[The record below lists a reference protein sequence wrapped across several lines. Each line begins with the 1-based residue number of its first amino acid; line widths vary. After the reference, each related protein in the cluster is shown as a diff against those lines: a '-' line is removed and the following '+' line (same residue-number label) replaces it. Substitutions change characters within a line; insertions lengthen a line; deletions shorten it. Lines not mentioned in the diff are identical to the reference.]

1 MSLEAFFMKRI
12 FVQLLAFAPV
22 IAFAQSGFTIQGTVA
37 AGKDPV
43 EKVILSYYL
52 DGISKVDSTLVTN
65 GSYSFKGSVKE
76 PLLVSLRAVHRSSKR
91 DLFPLFLENATLK
104 VASPDS
110 FSLATVSGSK
120 SDRDYRILTKMLKPY
135 NDRMGALS
143 AAYMGYRR
151 DKDEAGMKRID
162 EQAELLQDSIRQQY
176 KVFLNNYAQSPIA
189 MYAFRNYAG
198 WDIKPAEVEPVF
210 LKLSEAT
217 RNSPA
222 GQEMAGRIQKAKLVA
237 IGSAAPNFT
246 QNDTLDRP
254 VSLTSFRGKYL
265 LIDFWASWCGPCRQE
280 NPNVVAAWQKY
291 KDKGFDVL
299 GVSLDQP
306 TGKERWLKAIHDDK
320 LTWTQVSD
328 LKYWKNDV
336 AVAYGIQAIPQNY
349 LLDKNG
355 VIIGK
360 NLRGEALQ
368 AKLAELFK

>member
-1 MSLEAFFMKRI
+1 MKRL
-12 FVQLLAFAPV
+12 FVQLLCFAPV
-22 IAFAQSGFTIQGTVA
+22 IALAQSGFTIQGTVA

-43 EKVILSYYL
+43 EKVMLSYSVDGALKL
-52 DGISKVDSTLVTN
+52 DSSMVTN

-91 DLFPLFLENATLK
+91 DLFQIFLENASIK
-104 VASPDS
+104 VSSTDS
-110 FSLATVSGSK
+110 FSQATVTGSK
-120 SDRDYRILTKMLKPY
+120 SDRDYRILTKSLKPY
-135 NDRMGALS
+135 NDRMSALS

-151 DKDEAGMKRID
+151 DKDDAGMKRID
-162 EQAELLQDSIRQQY
+162 AQADLLQDSIRQQY
-176 KVFLNNYAQSPIA
+176 KAFLNKYAQSPVA
-189 MYAFRNYAG
+189 MYAFRNFAG
-198 WDIKPAEVEPVF
+198 WDIKPAEVEPIF
-210 LKLSEAT
+210 MKLPEAT

-222 GQEMAGRIQKAKLVA
+222 GQEMASRIQKAKLVA
-237 IGSAAPNFT
+237 IGNVAPNFT

-254 VSLTSFRGKYL
+254 VSLTSL

-328 LKYWKNDV
+328 LKYWKNEA

-349 LLDKNG
+349 LLDPNG

-360 NLRGEALQ
+360 DLRGEALQ

>member
-1 MSLEAFFMKRI
+1 MKRLL
-12 FVQLLAFAPV
+12 VQLLSFAPV
-22 IAFAQSGFTIQGTVA
+22 MALAQSGFTISGTIA
-37 AGKDPV
+37 PGKDPV
-43 EKVILSYYL
+43 EKVILSYNVDGAAKL
-52 DGISKVDSTLVTN
+52 DSVKVAD
-65 GSYSFKGSVKE
+65 GKYAFKGQVKD
-76 PLLVSLRAVHRSSKR
+76 PLLAGLRAVHRSAKR
-91 DLFPLFLENATLK
+91 DLFMIFLENSSIK
-104 VASPDS
+104 VSSADS
-110 FSLATVSGSK
+110 FSLATVTGSK
-120 SDRDYRILTKMLKPY
+120 SDRDYRILMKSLKPY

-143 AAYMGYRR
+143 VAYTGYRR

-176 KVFLNNYAQSPIA
+176 KVFLDKYAQSPIA
-189 MYAFRNYAG
+189 MYAFRNFAG

-210 LKLSEAT
+210 LKLPEAT
-217 RNSPA
+217 RNTPA
-222 GQEMAGRIQKAKLVA
+222 GQEMASRISKAKQVS
-237 IGSAAPNFT
+237 IGSVAPNFT

-254 VSLTSFRGKYL
+254 VTLTSFRGKYL

-328 LKYWKNDV
+328 LKYWKNEV

-349 LLDKNG
+349 LLDPNG
-355 VIIGK
+355 VIIDK

-368 AKLAELFK
+368 TKLAELLK

>member
-1 MSLEAFFMKRI
+1 MKRLL
-12 FVQLLAFAPV
+12 VQLLSFAPV
-22 IAFAQSGFTIQGTVA
+22 IAFAQSGFTIQGTIA

-43 EKVILSYYL
+43 EKVILSYNV
-52 DGISKVDSTLVTN
+52 DGAAKVDSVMVTD
-65 GSYSFKGSVKE
+65 GKYTFKGQVKD
-76 PLLVSLRAVHRSSKR
+76 PLLAGLRAVHRSSKR
-91 DLFPLFLENATLK
+91 DLFMIFLENSSIK
-104 VASPDS
+104 VSSADS
-110 FSLATVSGSK
+110 FSLATVTGSK
-120 SDRDYRILTKMLKPY
+120 SDRDYRILTKLLKPY

-176 KVFLNNYAQSPIA
+176 KVFLDKYAQSPIA
-189 MYAFRNYAG
+189 MYAFRNFAG

-210 LKLSEAT
+210 LKLPEAT
-217 RNSPA
+217 RNTQA
-222 GQEMAGRIQKAKLVA
+222 GQEMAGRISKAKQVS
-237 IGSAAPNFT
+237 IGSVAPNFT

-254 VSLTSFRGKYL
+254 VTLTSFRGKYL

-291 KDKGFDVL
+291 KEKGFDVL

-328 LKYWKNDV
+328 LKYWKNEV

-349 LLDKNG
+349 LLDPNG

-368 AKLAELFK
+368 TKLAELFK